1 MVHLALQDHVGEV
14 ANCGS
19 LTEKEGAVMKRA
31 MAWLFVLAHRERIYT
46 CLILFTGIPSL
57 EEGIRIRLDSSRIA
71 VWIFE
76 YAPLDRSGQLSR

>member
-1 MVHLALQDHVGEV
+1 MHLAPHDHVGEV

-19 LTEKEGAVMKRA
+19 PTEKEGTVMKRA
-31 MAWLFVLAHRERIYT
+31 MAWRGIPEHIERIYT
-46 CLILFTGIPSL
+46 WKIMFTRNPSL